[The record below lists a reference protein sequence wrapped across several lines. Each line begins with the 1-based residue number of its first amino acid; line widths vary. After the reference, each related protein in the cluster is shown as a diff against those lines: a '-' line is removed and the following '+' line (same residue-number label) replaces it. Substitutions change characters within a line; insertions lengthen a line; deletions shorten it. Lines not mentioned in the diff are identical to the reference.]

1 MQQIIEQARTAQIR
15 EKEGIAGK
23 IVAMKVVDGSV
34 AGMLHYV
41 AGRWSLKIR
50 FLLLKFFI

>member
-1 MQQIIEQARTAQIR
+1 VQQIIEQARTAQIR